1 VKGEV
6 NRKLAIAHA
15 LMVAFVLMISVSG
28 VAAQNLYA
36 KPMVVP
42 GKPTFIT
49 ILHTNDLHG
58 GLENFTAIDNIVGG
72 SARIATLV
80 KGIRDSAPGI
90 VLLLDAGDATHGT
103 ILSNFFNGEPVIDVM
118 NAMGYDAM
126 EIGNHDFNYG
136 QGGLSERASQ
146 AEFSLLAANIVL
158 TATNERPPFCQP
170 YIIKEVMGKRI
181 AIFGLITPDTPV
193 VTHPKNVVGLTFLDP
208 IVTAAMLV
216 PKLRP
221 NADLIIALTHIGYDM
236 DKQLAEEVGGIHVIV
251 GGHSHTKIDVP
262 EKVGNEGGNAIIV
275 QAWEH
280 GKVLGRLDLEMRGKA
295 IVRFSGGLIN
305 VTAGVLVDP
314 EVNAIIE
321 PYAAE
326 LKASMSEVVGT
337 TLVALEGRRPQI
349 RVQETNLGN
358 LVADMM
364 RWAAGDAQ
372 IAFENGG
379 GIRWHRL
386 FLAGPIT
393 RGDVY
398 ALLPFLNTL
407 VMMDL
412 TGAQIK
418 EALERSVNL
427 YPSQFGGFLHV
438 SGLKFTFDPS
448 KPVGSRVVDVWVG
461 NTPLVETA
469 VYRVATNDF
478 LAAGG
483 DGYTVLTLGTNFV
496 DTGVYLMDYMVEYL
510 KEYSPISPAVEGRI
524 VVVSP

>member
-1 VKGEV
+1 M
-6 NRKLAIAHA
+6 NRKLNIAHGLTIA
-15 LMVAFVLMISVSG
+15 FILMVLISSL
-28 VAAQNLYA
+28 AAQGLCA
-36 KPMVVP
+36 KPIIAP
-42 GKPTFIT
+42 GRPTFVT

-58 GLENFTAIDNIVGG
+58 KLENFTAIDDIVGG

-103 ILSNFFNGEPVIDVM
+103 ILSNFFDGEPVIDVM

-136 QGGLSERASQ
+136 QDGLAERASQ
-146 AEFSLLAANIVL
+146 AEFPILAANIVV
-158 TATNERPPFCQP
+158 TVTGERPSFCQP
-170 YIIKEVMGKRI
+170 YVIKEVMGKRI

-208 IVTAAMLV
+208 IETAAMLV

-221 NADLIIALTHIGYDM
+221 NADLIIALTHIGYEM

-262 EKVGNEGGNAIIV
+262 ERAGNEGGNAIIA

-280 GKVLGRLDLEMRGKA
+280 GKALGRLDLEMRGKA
-295 IVRFSGGLIN
+295 VVRFSGGLIN
-305 VTAGVLVDP
+305 VTADVSADP
-314 EVNAIIE
+314 GIKAIIE
-321 PYAAE
+321 PYASE
-326 LKASMSEVVGT
+326 LRASMSEVIGT
-337 TLVALEGRRPQI
+337 TLVDLEGRRPQI

-386 FLAGPIT
+386 FPAGPIT
-393 RGDVY
+393 RGDAY
-398 ALLPFLNTL
+398 ELLPFSNTL

-412 TGAQIK
+412 TGAQVK
-418 EALERSVNL
+418 EALEHSVNL

-448 KPVGSRVVDVWVG
+448 KPVGSRVVDVWIG
-461 NTPLVETA
+461 DTPVMEAT

-478 LAAGG
+478 QAAGG

-510 KEYSPISPAVEGRI
+510 KEYTPVNPAVEGRI
-524 VVVSP
+524 VVVPP